1 MSFIGIRVP
10 HETARLLHEI
20 DVPGEKEDSA
30 QLHITLLY
38 LGKNV
43 PIKDFAKAMVATYE
57 VTEKT
62 CPFWVKSTSVACFPV
77 DYGNPYPIIAP
88 VQSPQL
94 FQLHK
99 YLKRSFDKSG
109 IEYNK
114 QFKLYRPHITLSFND
129 VAIKKTKIEPIEW
142 PIQELVLWGGED
154 GDNRVFTTFP
164 LEIKKNGELEC
175 EEIVK

>member
-38 LGKNV
+38 LGKNI
-43 PIKDFAKAMVATYE
+43 PIKELAKAMVATFE
-57 VTEKT
+57 VTDAT
-62 CPFWVKSTSVACFPV
+62 CPFWVKTTSVSSFPV
-77 DYGNPYPIIAP
+77 DEGYPHPIIAP
-88 VQSPQL
+88 IQSPKL
-94 FQLHK
+94 FELHK
-99 YLKRSFDKSG
+99 FLKRALDKSG

-114 QFKLYRPHITLSFND
+114 KFKLYRPHVTLSFND
-129 VAIKKTKIEPIEW
+129 AAIKKTKIEPIEW
-142 PIQELVLWGGED
+142 PIQEVVLWGGED

-164 LEIKKNGELEC
+164 LEIKKNGEIEC
-175 EEIVK
+175 QEKIK